1 MNPATKRWISLLA
14 ILAGCLS
21 LMSAAGA
28 IEGPVADEAAY
39 MEVTGFVDGSAVSF
53 LERQIKAASAR
64 PEVAVLI
71 IRLDSPGALDTS
83 VEPAVAAIKASR
95 VPVIVW
101 VAAGKAQAGSASAL
115 LALASHRAL
124 MAPAATIG
132 PLFPLDLREF
142 GESPDIAAQR
152 GQVDQVTQDSPR
164 TISRESLT
172 LLEKE
177 AIPAKRAL
185 ELGIIDG
192 TAPNVQELLLGL
204 KGKTVR
210 TGTGE
215 VTFSDA
221 PFRLRFVKMTVL
233 ERLVHSAARPETAYL
248 LVLFGLFGLIFELY
262 NPGIGAAGLA
272 GGVAMGFSLYAFTI
286 LPTSWP
292 ALAAVLA
299 AFLLLGKDLKTQSL
313 GPFSIAGL
321 ILLAVG
327 SLRLYGGA
335 HPSLDLPLWAVIA
348 GVLMTLSFYMQVMT
362 SAIRAR
368 TAKPLPGADGIV
380 GAVGIART
388 DISPD
393 GQVMARGTLWRART
407 LGAAIGQGTAVK
419 VLGTSG
425 MMLMVEPTAEKVPEE
440 EPSADLPGPS

>member
-1 MNPATKRWISLLA
+1 MNSATKRWISLLA

-28 IEGPVADEAAY
+28 HEGLPAEADEAAY
-39 MEVTGFVDGSAVSF
+39 MEVTGFVDDSSVSF

-64 PEVAVLI
+64 DEVAVLI
-71 IRLDSPGALDTS
+71 IRVDSPGVLDTS
-83 VEPAVAAIKASR
+83 VQPAIAAITASR

-101 VAAGKAQAGSASAL
+101 VAAGEAEAGSAAAL
-115 LALASHRAL
+115 LAVASHRAL

-132 PLFPLDLREF
+132 PLLPLDLREF
-142 GESPDIAAQR
+142 DETPDLAAQR
-152 GQVDQVTQDSPR
+152 RQVAAVL
-164 TISRESLT
+164 RESERDVSPQDLT
-172 LLEKE
+172 LLEDE
-177 AIPAKRAL
+177 AIPARRAL

-204 KGKTVR
+204 KGETVR
-210 TGTGE
+210 TGAGQ
-215 VTFSDA
+215 VTFSDE

-233 ERLVHSAARPETAYL
+233 ERLVHSAARPELAYL
-248 LVLFGLFGLIFELY
+248 LLLFGLFGLIFELY

-272 GGVAMGFSLYAFTI
+272 GGVSVGFSLYAFTI
-286 LPTSWP
+286 LPTNWM

-299 AFLLLGKDLKTQSL
+299 AFMLLGKDLKTQSL
-313 GPFSIAGL
+313 GPFSIVGL
-321 ILLAVG
+321 ILLAGG
-327 SLRLYGGA
+327 SLRLYSGA

-425 MMLMVEPTAEKVPEE
+425 MMLMVEPTAEKVPEQD
-440 EPSADLPGPS
+440 SSV